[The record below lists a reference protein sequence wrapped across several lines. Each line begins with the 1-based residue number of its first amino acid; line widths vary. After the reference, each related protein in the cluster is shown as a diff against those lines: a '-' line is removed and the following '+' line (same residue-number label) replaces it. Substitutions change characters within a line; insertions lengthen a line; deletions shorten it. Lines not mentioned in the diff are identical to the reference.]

1 MQCFELAH
9 QGSFK
14 FISTLHTN
22 IFYIVVEQ
30 CSLLREKLK
39 MVLHIEENRVEMYA
53 SESATVLN
61 VNAAN
66 ISPLQIKVNIQNRK
80 YNDNLLYSKN
90 ISKVYSMNTGIAK
103 LQM

>member
-1 MQCFELAH
+1 
-9 QGSFK
+9 
-14 FISTLHTN
+14 
-22 IFYIVVEQ
+22 
-30 CSLLREKLK
+30 
-39 MVLHIEENRVEMYA
+39 MVLHIEENRVEMYT
-53 SESATVLN
+53 SEPATVLN

-66 ISPLQIKVNIQNRK
+66 ISSLQIKVNIQNRK

>member
-1 MQCFELAH
+1 
-9 QGSFK
+9 
-14 FISTLHTN
+14 
-22 IFYIVVEQ
+22 
-30 CSLLREKLK
+30 

-53 SESATVLN
+53 SEPATVLN

-90 ISKVYSMNTGIAK
+90 ISKVYSMNHRYSKITNVAVFWGTWK
-103 LQM
+103 NQSD

>member
-1 MQCFELAH
+1 
-9 QGSFK
+9 
-14 FISTLHTN
+14 
-22 IFYIVVEQ
+22 
-30 CSLLREKLK
+30 

-53 SESATVLN
+53 SEPATVLN

-90 ISKVYSMNTGIAK
+90 ISKVHSMNTDIAK

>member
-1 MQCFELAH
+1 
-9 QGSFK
+9 
-14 FISTLHTN
+14 
-22 IFYIVVEQ
+22 
-30 CSLLREKLK
+30 
-39 MVLHIEENRVEMYA
+39 MVLHIEENRVEMYMYT
-53 SESATVLN
+53 SEPATVLN

>member
-39 MVLHIEENRVEMYA
+39 MVLHIE
-53 SESATVLN
+53 ESATVLN

-103 LQM
+103 LQL